1 MTQESEL
8 PEELRFEKQE
18 PPSLY
23 AVAGATIVVLAS
35 IIVAVILG
43 FWRMLN
49 KEKVV
54 TFPRWWYETIR
65 FLVAYAA
72 FDIVKDILK
81 SF

>member
-1 MTQESEL
+1 VTQESEL

-43 FWRMLN
+43 FWRMLK
-49 KEKVV
+49 KEKTVIL
-54 TFPRWWYETIR
+54 PQWRWLIIIFATIHTT
-65 FLVAYAA
+65 
-72 FDIVKDILK
+72 IDILERVLN
-81 SF
+81 